1 MVISDS
7 MFLVLEI
14 PKNFQVQNRSLQMEK
29 DSSMKYIGKLVAFAG
44 LGALEQVKKNVKME
58 NNINFYWKYS
68 DDFKDQ
74 WVFSCLL

>member
-1 MVISDS
+1 
-7 MFLVLEI
+7 
-14 PKNFQVQNRSLQMEK
+14 MEK